1 MEEKMKKDKKNKKL
15 NKFQIAWK
23 HVKTLKGLAYGEYYA
38 QFTNSTI
45 AFEED
50 EVIIDEAIDK
60 TVAMSV
66 IVDQNYEDREDADGD
81 FIVDKWNVF
90 ICPRCKKEITRSL
103 ENFDEQDIQYC
114 RHCGQK
120 LISVCNDANDVE

>member
-1 MEEKMKKDKKNKKL
+1 MEEMNEKKEKKL

-23 HVKTLKGLAYGEYYA
+23 HVKTLKGLAYGPYYA

-60 TVAMSV
+60 TVAMPV
-66 IVDQNYEDREDADGD
+66 IVDQDYEDREDVDGD

-103 ENFDEQDIQYC
+103 EAFDEQDIQYC
-114 RHCGQK
+114 SHCGQK
-120 LISVCNDANDVE
+120 LINVCNNTSDVE

>member
-1 MEEKMKKDKKNKKL
+1 MEQKMKKDKKL

-38 QFTNSTI
+38 QFTDSTI
-45 AFEED
+45 AFEKD

-60 TVAMSV
+60 TVAMPV
-66 IVDQNYEDREDADGD
+66 IVDQDYKDREDVDGD

-103 ENFDEQDIQYC
+103 EAFDEQDIQYC
-114 RHCGQK
+114 SHCGQK
-120 LISVCNDANDVE
+120 LISVCNNTSDVE

>member
-1 MEEKMKKDKKNKKL
+1 MEQKMKKDKKL

-38 QFTNSTI
+38 QFTDSTI
-45 AFEED
+45 AFEKD

-60 TVAMSV
+60 TVAMPV
-66 IVDQNYEDREDADGD
+66 IIDQDYKDHEDVDGD

-103 ENFDEQDIQYC
+103 EDFDEQDIQYC
-114 RHCGQK
+114 SHCGQK
-120 LISVCNDANDVE
+120 LISVCNNTSDVE

>member
-1 MEEKMKKDKKNKKL
+1 MEQKMKKDKKL

-38 QFTNSTI
+38 QFTDSTI
-45 AFEED
+45 AFEKD

-60 TVAMSV
+60 TVAMPV
-66 IVDQNYEDREDADGD
+66 IVDQDYEDHEDVDGD

-103 ENFDEQDIQYC
+103 EAFDEQDIQYC
-114 RHCGQK
+114 SHCGQK
-120 LISVCNDANDVE
+120 LISVCNNTSDVE

>member
-1 MEEKMKKDKKNKKL
+1 MKKDKKL
-15 NKFQIAWK
+15 NKFQIAWE

-38 QFTNSTI
+38 QFTDSTI
-45 AFEED
+45 AFEKD

-60 TVAMSV
+60 TVAMPV
-66 IVDQNYEDREDADGD
+66 IVDQDYKDREDVDGD

-103 ENFDEQDIQYC
+103 EAFDEQDIQYC
-114 RHCGQK
+114 SHCGQK
-120 LISVCNDANDVE
+120 LISVCNNTSDVE

>member
-1 MEEKMKKDKKNKKL
+1 MEQKMKKDKKL

-38 QFTNSTI
+38 QFTDSTI
-45 AFEED
+45 AFEKD

-60 TVAMSV
+60 TVAMPV
-66 IVDQNYEDREDADGD
+66 IVDQDYKDREDVDGD

-114 RHCGQK
+114 SHCGQK
-120 LISVCNDANDVE
+120 LISVCNNTSDVE

>member
-1 MEEKMKKDKKNKKL
+1 MKKDKKL

-38 QFTNSTI
+38 QFTDSTI
-45 AFEED
+45 AFEKD

-60 TVAMSV
+60 TVAMPV
-66 IVDQNYEDREDADGD
+66 IIDQDYKDHEDVDGD

-103 ENFDEQDIQYC
+103 EDFDEQDIQYC
-114 RHCGQK
+114 SHCGQK
-120 LISVCNDANDVE
+120 LISVCNNTSDVE